1 MRAFIPLLVVAL
13 LSVPALAQAPQQPR
27 AARPA
32 ASAAPAP
39 ASGAGAAS
47 YSIGYRMGAS
57 FKRQGAAVDLQAF
70 MKGLQEGAAGAK
82 PAMSEEQMDEALEAL
97 QKEVAARLPEKNRQE
112 GEAFLAGNARQPG
125 VKTTKSGLQYKV
137 LKEGSGKSPAPTDT
151 VKVHYRGTLLDG
163 STFDSSY
170 ERGEPVTFP
179 VDKVIPG
186 WTEALQLMK
195 VGSKW
200 QLYIPSDL
208 AYGKPGHPPVIAP
221 NSTLVF
227 EVELLGIGE

>member
-1 MRAFIPLLVVAL
+1 MRAFVALSIIAL

-32 ASAAPAP
+32 ANAAPA
-39 ASGAGAAS
+39 AGAGAAS
-47 YSIGYRMGAS
+47 YAIGYRMGAT
-57 FKRQGAAVDLQAF
+57 FKRQGAAVDLQSF
-70 MKGLQEGAAGAK
+70 IKGLQEGLAGNKAA
-82 PAMSEEQMDEALEAL
+82 MTDEQMDEALEAL
-97 QKEVAARLPEKNRQE
+97 QKEVAARLPEKNKQE

-125 VKTTKSGLQYKV
+125 VKRTKSGLQYKI
-137 LKEGSGKSPAPTDT
+137 LKDGAGKSPAKTDT

-170 ERGEPVTFP
+170 QRGEPVTFP
-179 VDKVIPG
+179 VEKVIAG

-200 QLYIPSDL
+200 QLYVPAEL
-208 AYGKPGHPPVIAP
+208 AYGAEA
-221 NSTLVF
+221 SRR
-227 EVELLGIGE
+227 